1 MSEPYP
7 EENARFLK
15 ENGVTHHQIGM
26 PGNKETCITPVPDE
40 KITAAL
46 RVILDRR
53 NHPILIHCNKGKV
66 RRYTSLSAFCF
77 FFFLFSFCFSFFCF
91 LFFLFLFFLSCI
103 PLPLLYCFFSDLSQH
118 RTGSVVG
125 CLRRLQAWSVP
136 GAIKEYRRFAGTK
149 SRAHDQMKI
158 ETYELEACWELAR
171 EHGWIPSTL
180 PIESD
185 DEEADAP
192 LSIIPAAI
200 KAQ

>member
-1 MSEPYP
+1 ML
-7 EENARFLK
+7 F
-15 ENGVTHHQIGM
+15 
-26 PGNKETCITPVPDE
+26 
-40 KITAAL
+40 
-46 RVILDRR
+46 
-53 NHPILIHCNKGKV
+53 
-66 RRYTSLSAFCF
+66 AFCLSPLLF
-77 FFFLFSFCFSFFCF
+77 YFLFIFSIVFIAFFLTSTA
-91 LFFLFLFFLSCI
+91 
-103 PLPLLYCFFSDLSQH
+103 QH

-136 GAIKEYRRFAGTK
+136 GAIKEYRRFAGAK
-149 SRAHDQMKI
+149 SRPHDQMKI

-171 EHGWIPSTL
+171 EHGWIPSAL